1 MVKLPLSRFQL
12 FLILVSGLT
21 VIWIV
26 MATAGMTSHGVL
38 GYETDSEN
46 RIVAFSPGGPASK
59 SGLRVG
65 DRINNIE
72 GKDGRL
78 QAGQTVT
85 LVVVREGETLRFN
98 MTAIP
103 RPKAYRMFRLA
114 SGIMA
119 LGFLFCG
126 LVAFL
131 LTCSRPSIIFLLY
144 GICRAIH
151 DSGQPNTSSTELQ
164 NLIHSI
170 VLLAMMLSAS
180 LFLHFTLIFPK
191 RWTISLRKSTWV
203 WLYMPV
209 VLAFLLTAVKTVLPS
224 TNPTAISLTSVF
236 YYVALIPAYLFT
248 LLAVLVIVTRFLR
261 AKIKERQT
269 FGLDIMLWGTALA
282 FLPYFVVLV
291 IEAQLP
297 SITIPGGQGSH
308 LFTLF
313 FIFLPITFT
322 YAILKNHQLLKGKG
336 FNT

>member
-1 MVKLPLSRFQL
+1 MIKLPLSRFQL
-12 FLILVSGLT
+12 FLILVAGLT
-21 VIWIV
+21 VLWIV

-46 RIVAFSPGGPASK
+46 RIVAFSPSEPAGN

-65 DRINNIE
+65 DRIKNIE

-85 LVVVREGETLRFN
+85 LVVVREEETLRFN

-119 LGFLFCG
+119 LVILICG

-131 LTCSRPSIIFLLY
+131 LTGSRPSIIFFFY
-144 GICRAIH
+144 GICWAIH

-164 NLIHSI
+164 NLILSI

-191 RWTISLRKSTWV
+191 RWTFTLRKNTWV

-224 TNPTAISLTSVF
+224 TNPIAVSLTSVF
-236 YYVALIPAYLFT
+236 YYMALIPAYLYA
-248 LLAVLVIVTRFLR
+248 LLAVLVIVIRFLR
-261 AKIKERQT
+261 AKTKDRQT

-282 FLPYFVVLV
+282 FLPYIVVLV

-313 FIFLPITFT
+313 FIFLPLTFT
-322 YAILKNHQLLKGKG
+322 YTILKNHQLLKGKV

>member
-1 MVKLPLSRFQL
+1 MIKLPLSRFQL
-12 FLILVSGLT
+12 FLILVAGLT
-21 VIWIV
+21 VLWII

-38 GYETDSEN
+38 GYEADSEN
-46 RIVAFSPGGPASK
+46 RIVAFSPGGPAGN
-59 SGLRVG
+59 SGLQVG
-65 DRINNIE
+65 DKINNIE
-72 GKDGRL
+72 GKNGRL

-85 LVVVREGETLRFN
+85 LVVVREEETLRFN

-103 RPKAYRMFRLA
+103 RPVAYRMFRLA

-131 LTCSRPSIIFLLY
+131 MTGSRPSIIFLLY

-151 DSGQPNTSSTELQ
+151 DSGQPNTSSTEMQ
-164 NLIHSI
+164 NLILSM

-191 RWTISLRKSTWV
+191 RWTKPLRKSTWV
-203 WLYMPV
+203 WFYMPV
-209 VLAFLLTAVKTVLPS
+209 VLAFLLAAVRAVLPS
-224 TNPTAISLTSVF
+224 TNPTAVSLTSVF
-236 YYVALIPAYLFT
+236 YYVALIPAYLYT
-248 LLAVLVIVTRFLR
+248 LLAVLVIVIRFFR
-261 AKIKERQT
+261 ASAIDRQT

-282 FLPYFVVLV
+282 FLPYFVVMV

-313 FIFLPITFT
+313 FIILPLTFT
-322 YAILKNHQLLKGKG
+322 YSILKNHQLLKGKG
-336 FNT
+336 V